1 MRNRCQC
8 MRDVV
13 STEDVCKKKV
23 KDAVSFL
30 EEDEHAHDFSF
41 LEEEEH
47 AMFTPK
53 EPFTPFTSYLRMRNL

>member
-1 MRNRCQC
+1 

-30 EEDEHAHDFSF
+30 EEGEHVNDISF
-41 LEEEEH
+41 IEEEEH

-53 EPFTPFTSYLRMRNL
+53 EPFTPFTSYLRQRNL

>member
-1 MRNRCQC
+1 

-47 AMFTPK
+47 AMFTAK
-53 EPFTPFTSYLRMRNL
+53 EEDDVKFTPFTSYLRMRNL

>member
-1 MRNRCQC
+1 

-30 EEDEHAHDFSF
+30 EEGEHVNDISF
-41 LEEEEH
+41 IEEEEH

-53 EPFTPFTSYLRMRNL
+53 EDDVKLSPFTSYLRMRNL

>member
-1 MRNRCQC
+1 

-30 EEDEHAHDFSF
+30 EEDEQRTTFPFSKRRS
-41 LEEEEH
+41 

-53 EPFTPFTSYLRMRNL
+53 EDDVKFLTSYLRMRNL